1 LILPYLTAGM
11 MKKIQGCRRT
21 TLNIRM
27 DPFSLFSVVPPRP
40 NLRAIHEIDHCQI
53 GIEHA
58 RVLARVRK
66 RAHLFIQLQR
76 VLPCQFLRR
85 TQTELFEISL
95 HRRPY
100 IRNILELLYVCS
112 ARCFHVP
119 MLSEDTLYKCAG
131 SLGRGWNYFRNPA
144 ELTIP
149 ISTPNAIGIKV
160 ANKPIPAHLPERR
173 T

>member
-1 LILPYLTAGM
+1 
-11 MKKIQGCRRT
+11 
-21 TLNIRM
+21 M

-85 TQTELFEISL
+85 TQTELFEIFCTSAARVAFMYPCYQKIL
-95 HRRPY
+95 Y
-100 IRNILELLYVCS
+100 INVLAVWDEAGTTLEILQ
-112 ARCFHVP
+112 
-119 MLSEDTLYKCAG
+119 
-131 SLGRGWNYFRNPA
+131 N
-144 ELTIP
+144 
-149 ISTPNAIGIKV
+149 
-160 ANKPIPAHLPERR
+160 
-173 T
+173 